1 MITRF
6 ILFIALSFIGI
17 QSFAQFNL
25 NNVKDKVKDKAKD
38 KAKETAKNVKNKT
51 NDAIDKKL
59 EKSREEFDA
68 SNFNY
73 AISFSDNSGLFET
86 DEKGG
91 RASNVLINSK
101 DFLQGKEHSDYD
113 RAYGYNRKGEVFFA
127 GNKFGSAR
135 SMFFLSEQFFISSES
150 TKTAAYAQ
158 LQNNKA
164 LLFQSTARYTKA
176 LECIDK
182 ALVLRENLE
191 PKSEAYAVSVNNKAV
206 LLKDMGKYAEAEE
219 WIDKAIELNKA
230 IGGEKSLSYAL
241 SLNNKAMLYQATGR
255 LEKAEELMVKS
266 AGIAKEVLSE
276 KSSNYL
282 KLTIN
287 LASIYRDMKKYD
299 EAEKIYLQAI
309 EIKQK
314 KLGTGHPDYAHLKRG
329 LAGLYWEM
337 GKNEL
342 VEKNLVSALDIYVR
356 KFGDKNS
363 ATTATRSDLATY
375 YRVNG
380 DKAKALEYMNTVV
393 EADQAIYGENHPE
406 YIKQLE
412 NLAIAQWVNNKNTEA
427 SANYKVVLDKTSA
440 YIDDYFSTLSETEKT
455 KFWDKTLPRFNRFN
469 SFVIANYTTDKS
481 LLETMLN
488 NQLHNKALLLNSS
501 SKVRNQILASGDEAL
516 INDYNNWL
524 STKEELGRV
533 YTMTKEQVAEE
544 NINIDS
550 LENKSNELE
559 KALSQKS
566 SAFGAGEV
574 KEKVTYNQI
583 GAKLK
588 ADEAAVEIIQVQK
601 FDNTFTKETQYVAM
615 VLTNS
620 GSLEFVPFTNGAEM
634 ESEGITF
641 YRESVKEMK
650 VDNKSYAMYWEPIE
664 NKIAGKKKIYVS
676 LDGVYNQI
684 SLLTLKDPKTKK
696 YLIEKENIVVVGNT
710 KDILKLK
717 AEGIANRSKTAFLL
731 GYPNYGGGD
740 IIASLPGTKT
750 EVENINKILKT
761 SGYTN
766 TVVMQ
771 NDASEEAVKAAHA
784 EVLHFATHGFF
795 LADLSEVDADKV
807 LGVETSSAKKNPL
820 LRSGLMFAN
829 CEKVFDE
836 TGERATANNGILTA
850 YEAMNLSL
858 EKTDLV
864 VMSACETGLGAIK
877 SGEGVYGLQ
886 RSFLVAGAKSV
897 IMSLWEVSDD
907 ATMELMTAFYK
918 NYSASGNKQE
928 AFLAAQKQIKIKFKE
943 PFYWGA
949 FVLIGN

>member
-1 MITRF
+1 MNTRF
-6 ILFIALSFIGI
+6 LLLIAVSGI
-17 QSFAQFNL
+17 TISSAAQFNL
-25 NNVKDKVKDKAKD
+25 NGIKDKVKDKAKT
-38 KAKETAKNVKNKT
+38 TATNTAQNVKNKT

-86 DEKGG
+86 EEKGG
-91 RASNVLINSK
+91 RASNALIGTK

-135 SMFFLSEQFFISSES
+135 SMFFLSEQYFISSNS
-150 TKTAAYAQ
+150 TTTAAYAQ

-182 ALVLRENLE
+182 ALALRESIE

-219 WIDKAIELNKA
+219 WIDKAIALNKELA
-230 IGGEKSLSYAL
+230 GEKSLSYAL

-255 LEKAEELMVKS
+255 LEKALELMVQAES
-266 AGIAKEVLSE
+266 IAKAVLSE

-287 LASIYRDMKKYD
+287 LASIYRDMKKYE
-299 EAEKIYLQAI
+299 EAEKIYLAAI

-314 KLGTGHPDYAHLKRG
+314 KLGTNHPDYAHLKRG

-337 GKNEL
+337 GKTDL

-363 ATTATRSDLATY
+363 ATTATRADLATY
-375 YRVNG
+375 YRVNNN
-380 DKAKALEYMNTVV
+380 KPKALEYMNQVV
-393 EADQAIYGENHPE
+393 EADKIIYGENHPE

-412 NLAIAQWVNNKNTEA
+412 NLSLAQWVNGKNQEA
-427 SANYKVVLDKTSA
+427 AANYKVVLEKTSA

-469 SFVIANYTTDKS
+469 SFVIANYATDKS
-481 LLETMLN
+481 LLDVMLN

-501 SKVRNQILASGDEAL
+501 SKVRNQILTSGDEAL

-533 YTMTKEQVAEE
+533 YTMTKEQIAEE
-544 NINIDS
+544 KINVDS
-550 LENKSNELE
+550 LENNANALE
-559 KALSQKS
+559 KSLSQKS
-566 SAFGAGEV
+566 TAFGSGNS
-574 KEKVTYNQI
+574 KEKITYGQI
-583 GAKLK
+583 TSKLK
-588 ADEAAVEIIQVQK
+588 TDEAAVEIIQVQK
-601 FDNTFTKETQYVAM
+601 FDNVFTKEIQYAAM
-615 VLTNS
+615 ILTNS
-620 GSLEFVPFTNGAEM
+620 GALDFIALPNGSVM
-634 ESEGITF
+634 ENEGITF
-641 YRESVKEMK
+641 YRESIKNLK
-650 VDNKSYAMYWEPIE
+650 PDNKSYALFWEPIE
-664 NKIAGKKKIYVS
+664 SKISGKKKIYVS

-684 SLLTLKDPKTKK
+684 SLLTLKDPKSNK

-717 AEGIANRSKTAFLL
+717 EGNNSARAKTAFLV
-731 GYPNYGGGD
+731 GYPNYGGND
-740 IIASLPGTKT
+740 IIAALPGTKI
-750 EVENINKILKT
+750 EVENITKILKAG
-761 SGYTN
+761 GYTN
-766 TVVMQ
+766 KVVMQ
-771 NDASEEAVKAAHA
+771 NDASEEAVKAAQA
-784 EVLHFATHGFF
+784 EVLHIATHGFF
-795 LADLSEVDADKV
+795 LADLSEVEADKV
-807 LGVETSSAKKNPL
+807 LGVETSKAKKNPL
-820 LRSGLMFAN
+820 LRSGLMLAN

-836 TGERATANNGILTA
+836 TGEKATANNGILTA

-858 EKTDLV
+858 DKTDLV
-864 VMSACETGLGAIK
+864 VMSACETGLGDIK

-897 IMSLWEVSDD
+897 IMSLWEVSDE

-918 NYSASGNKQE
+918 NYAASGNKQE
-928 AFLAAQKQIKIKFKE
+928 AFLAAQKQIKTKFKE